1 MSSNIGDSGIDFG
14 EYICPVCNGRRVKF
28 AGERGIRWICLN
40 CQETELRHDDD
51 CEIALTGEYPHN
63 LTAKVRKKFV
73 NTLYLD
79 DDIPF

>member
-28 AGERGIRWICLN
+28 AGTGGIRWICLN

-63 LTAKVRKKFV
+63 LTA
-73 NTLYLD
+73 
-79 DDIPF
+79 